1 MVSVKLTRYLSI
13 ALVTGLVLAA
23 PGAAG
28 AKTTN
33 RERAQLAA
41 GFLAGEQC
49 QGRDEPK
56 HLRETCPGRRDR
68 GAIKA
73 FSPIG
78 STADAVVSMV
88 AAQTGQRVVNRALD
102 YLKRKID
109 KVLSDPDAGLR
120 GKVVMALVTAIRNP
134 RRFAGTN
141 LVKEITML
149 EQPDGRYGA
158 DTEVFSQA
166 LLLLALV
173 AADKQPSGA
182 AVQWL
187 VDAQCDDGG
196 WQFDEPAGPGD
207 DEHCKD
213 LGNPD
218 EDFNTSDS
226 NTTSLAVQALAVL
239 GAEPAVDPFPFFES
253 LRDDTKGGWGFTQ
266 QFALTDANS
275 TALVIQAYKA
285 DNQPIPSGGMDAL
298 RALQYRLCKKNHAAF
313 AFGYEDDG
321 NGGLKRTGPDVGAT
335 ISAIPALL
343 RLPLPIA
350 ERDITR
356 PALQCAVTVN

>member
-13 ALVTGLVLAA
+13 ALVTGLVLAV

-49 QGRDEPK
+49 QGRDEPE
-56 HLRETCPGRRDR
+56 HLRDTCPGRRDR

-88 AAQTGQRVVNRALD
+88 AAQTGQKVVNRALD
-102 YLKRKID
+102 YLKRKIGR
-109 KVLSDPDAGLR
+109 VLSDPDVGLR
-120 GKVVMALVTAIRNP
+120 GKVVMALVTGGRNP
-134 RRFAGTN
+134 RRFAGVN
-141 LVKEITML
+141 LIRRITSL
-149 EQPDGRYGA
+149 ERPSGRYGRG
-158 DTEVFSQA
+158 TEVFSQA

-173 AADKQPSGA
+173 AADKQPSGE

-196 WQFDEPAGPGD
+196 WQFDEPPGPGD

-213 LGNPD
+213 LGDPD
-218 EDFNTSDS
+218 DFSTSDS
-226 NTTSLAVQALAVL
+226 NTTSLAVQALAAL
-239 GAEPAVDPFPFFES
+239 GVAPAADPFPFFES

-266 QFALTDANS
+266 EFALTDANS
-275 TALVIQAYKA
+275 TALVVQAYKA
-285 DNQPIPSGGMDAL
+285 DDQPIPSGGMDAL
-298 RALQYRLCKKNHAAF
+298 RALQYPLCRKNHAAF

-321 NGGLKRTGPDVGAT
+321 DGGLKRTGPDVGAT
-335 ISAIPALL
+335 ISAIPGLL

-356 PALQCAVTVN
+356 PALQCAVIVD

>member
-1 MVSVKLTRYLSI
+1 MVSIRLTRYLSI
-13 ALVTGLVLAA
+13 ALVTGLMLAA
-23 PGAAG
+23 PAAAL

-33 RERAQLAA
+33 RKRAQLAV
-41 GFLAGEQC
+41 GFLASEQC
-49 QGRDEPK
+49 QGREEPK
-56 HLRETCPGRRDR
+56 HLRDTCPGRRDR
-68 GAIKA
+68 GAIEA

-88 AAQTGQRVVNRALD
+88 AAESGQRVVNRALD

-109 KVLSDPDAGLR
+109 KVLSDPDVGLR
-120 GKVVMALVTAIRNP
+120 GKVVMALVAGGRHP

-141 LVKEITML
+141 LIRRIVNL
-149 EQPDGRYGA
+149 ERPNGRLGRG
-158 DTEVFSQA
+158 TEVFSQA

-173 AADKQPSGA
+173 AANKQPSGE

-213 LGNPD
+213 LGNPGG
-218 EDFNTSDS
+218 DFNISDS
-226 NTTSLAVQALAVL
+226 NTTSLAVQALAAL
-239 GAEPAVDPFPFFES
+239 EGEPAVDPFPFFES
-253 LRDDTKGGWGFTQ
+253 LRDDSKGGWGFTQ
-266 QFALTDANS
+266 EFALTDANS
-275 TALVIQAYKA
+275 TALVVQAYKA
-285 DNQPIPSGGMDAL
+285 DDQPIPSGGMDAL
-298 RALQYRLCKKNHAAF
+298 RALQYPLCRKNHAAF
-313 AFGYEDDG
+313 AFGYKDDG

-335 ISAIPALL
+335 ISAIPGLL

-356 PALQCAVTVN
+356 PALQCAVIVK